1 MGSAL
6 KHRTEA
12 PPIRTD
18 EPANEPASEPV
29 TEPAARSGVRAALAA
44 SSLGLSVIALD
55 LARRPEVLLRFGH
68 AHRLA
73 YLGFS
78 LYTLALS
85 TALVTAAAAR
95 RGAARFVALPL
106 LGAYL
111 WALSVAHAFRSR
123 WSAYPSR
130 DSLENVEDL
139 SLALAGCMSL
149 EAIVPWALA
158 LSALGLACVLFARR
172 ARAPSRRQATLALAA
187 GALLS
192 GLALTLP
199 VSYRQFQATTPELVF
214 ASGLGARASHLASP
228 TRRSGMQART
238 PDALPRVTPRPKR
251 PRNVLFV
258 LQESQRADETC
269 VAFDPLCPL
278 ATPATNALMPARLPM
293 LEARAQA
300 SSTLVSMLV
309 LFTGLAPTASRDDV
323 SRAPMLWEYASAA
336 GVRTSYYSTQ
346 HFMFSNMHMF
356 LRELEGPL
364 VTATHVDPLGDL
376 WAGPPDERLV
386 ERFEAELGALEEP
399 FVVVLHSANPH
410 APRVYDPSRAPFQPS
425 ADDKSRPEAYRNFYR
440 NVVYLS
446 DLAIARAI
454 RALRATDK
462 GQRTVVLYTA
472 DHGEGYS
479 EHAQGCDHA
488 CTVFD
493 EEVRVPLFVD
503 GPPGTLTD
511 DERASLRAARDR
523 PVFHQDVL
531 PTLLDLLGVWDEPTL
546 APARARMRGRPLTRG
561 EPGLEPVALSN
572 VAHTWEYPEPS
583 WGLYAGGKKLEARY
597 GSASYQCFDLVLD
610 PEERAPLVGG
620 CPALEREAAE
630 LFGGALP
637 RDFPGLLRTPRW
649 GRSAP

>member
-1 MGSAL
+1 LTVARSEARPSPPPSSSSGSRGRA
-6 KHRTEA
+6 
-12 PPIRTD
+12 
-18 EPANEPASEPV
+18 PASGSREG
-29 TEPAARSGVRAALAA
+29 AALGALAA
-44 SSLGLSVIALD
+44 GSLGLASIALD
-55 LARRPEVLLRFGH
+55 LARRAEVLVRWGH

-73 YLGFS
+73 YLAFALYS
-78 LYTLALS
+78 LVLS
-85 TALVTAAAAR
+85 SALVTAAAAR
-95 RGAARFVALPL
+95 RGRARLAALPL

-130 DSLENVEDL
+130 DSLENVEDPW
-139 SLALAGCMSL
+139 LALTACAEPSS
-149 EAIVPWALA
+149 IVPWALG
-158 LSALGLACVLFARR
+158 LSLLGLASVRLSQR
-172 ARAPSRRQATLALAA
+172 AREPSPRGAALALAL
-187 GALLS
+187 GALLL
-192 GLALTLP
+192 GLSFVLP
-199 VSYRQFQATTPELVF
+199 VSFRQFQSTTPELVF
-214 ASGLGARASHLASP
+214 ASGLGARWRNLASP

-238 PDALPRVTPRPKR
+238 PDPLPALEARPAR

-269 VAFDPLCPL
+269 VAFDPVCPL
-278 ATPATNALMPARLPM
+278 ATPATNALLPERLPM

-309 LFTGLAPTASRDDV
+309 LFTGLAPTASRSDV
-323 SRAPMLWEYASAA
+323 HRAPMLWEYARAA
-336 GVRTSYYSTQ
+336 GVRTAYFSTQ

-376 WAGPPDERLV
+376 WAGPPDARLV
-386 ERFEAELGALEEP
+386 DRFEAELASLEEP
-399 FVVVLHSANPH
+399 FLVVLHSANPH
-410 APRVYDPSRAPFQPS
+410 APRVYDPTRAPFQPS

-454 RALRATDK
+454 ASLRATDK
-462 GQRTVVLYTA
+462 GRRTVVLYTA

-503 GPPGTLTD
+503 APRGTLTD
-511 DERASLRAARDR
+511 AERASLGAARDR

-531 PTLLDLLGVWDEPTL
+531 PTLLDLIGVWD
-546 APARARMRGRPLTRG
+546 APALEAPRARMRGRPLTRG

-572 VAHTWEYPEPS
+572 VAQTWEFPEPS
-583 WGLYAGGKKLEARY
+583 WGVFARGKKLAAHY
-597 GSASYQCFDLVLD
+597 GSTSYQCFDLLAD
-610 PEERAPLVGG
+610 PEERAPLEGG
-620 CPALEREAAE
+620 CPELEREAEA
-630 LFGGALP
+630 LYGGVLP
-637 RDFPGLLRTPRW
+637 REFPGLLRAPRW
-649 GRSAP
+649 GRAAAAR